1 MFSTEQRRIA
11 IETFIRFDH
20 SYADAIAELGY
31 PTRHSLRAWY
41 KDYLEHGEVRSP
53 KRQREPKF
61 TLEMRQAAV
70 DYYLAHGKSL
80 ARTMRR
86 MGYPASRE
94 YLCDWIDEL
103 APGQRKYRGPSPK
116 AGPVPLA
123 EKIQAV
129 AELESRSGTAAE
141 VAEKHG
147 VSRTAPYA
155 WRREMM
161 GDNGGEPETKGEP
174 VSKEFDDLPDDIEVL
189 QDMLREA
196 KMQLRKVQLE
206 LDVRQATLEIVKK
219 DQGADPELPTNEE
232 KAAMVEALR
241 AEYKL
246 CEILPVAGMA
256 KSGYEYARSAQVK
269 GEAEGHAAAR
279 KAVIEAFGAGGGT
292 YGYGRVYA
300 QASADAGDGA
310 AIGEWTVR
318 DIMRDEGLVACAARK
333 KRRYS
338 SYGGEISEAPENLLR
353 DERGRHRFHADKPN
367 ELWITDVT
375 EFRIPAGKACLP
387 PIVDC
392 SGGMPLSWSIS
403 TSPDAEMA
411 NSSLLG
417 ACKRL
422 GEGDHPKIRSDRGCH
437 YRWPG
442 WIRICDENGL
452 VRSMSR
458 KGCSPDNARCEGF
471 FGRLKIEFFHGCDWA
486 GVTLEEFMDML
497 DAYLR
502 WYRDVRIKGDLDYRS
517 PMQCR
522 RDLGLPAA

>member
-20 SYADAIAELGY
+20 SYADTIAELGY

-41 KDYLEHGEVRSP
+41 MDYLEHGEVRPP

-129 AELESRSGTAAE
+129 AEPGSRSGTAAE

-147 VSRTAPYA
+147 VSRTAPYV

-161 GDNGGEPETKGEP
+161 GDNVGDTGEKGVP
-174 VSKEFDDLPDDIEVL
+174 VSREYDGLPDGIEVL
-189 QDMLREA
+189 RDMLREA
-196 KMQLRKVQLE
+196 KMRLGRVQLG
-206 LDVRQATLEIVKK
+206 LDVRQATLEMVKE
-219 DQGADPELPTNEE
+219 DRGADPELLTNAE

-241 AEYKL
+241 AEYRL
-246 CEILPVAGMA
+246 CEVLPVVGMA
-256 KSGYEYARSAQVK
+256 KSSCEYARSAQAK
-269 GEAEGHAAAR
+269 DETERHAAAR
-279 KAVIEAFGAGGGT
+279 KAVIEASGAGGGT
-292 YGYGRVYA
+292 YGYRRVYA
-300 QASADAGDGA
+300 QVNADAGDGA

-318 DIMRDEGLVACAARK
+318 GIMRDEGPLACAARK

-338 SYGGEISEAPENLLR
+338 SYEGEISEAPENLLR
-353 DERGRHRFHADKPN
+353 DERGKYHFRSNKPN

-375 EFRIPAGKACLP
+375 EFRIPAGKVYLS

-392 SGGMPLSWSIS
+392 FDGMPLSWSIS

-417 ACKRL
+417 ACKWL
-422 GEGDHPKIRSDRGCH
+422 GEGDHPKIHSDRGCH
-437 YRWPG
+437 YRRPG

-452 VRSMSR
+452 VRSMPG
-458 KGCSPDNARCEGF
+458 KGCSPDDARCEGF

-486 GVTLEEFMDML
+486 EVTIEEFMGML

-517 PMQCR
+517 PMQYR
-522 RDLGLPAA
+522 RDLGLAA